1 MKKILFVAMAATMF
15 AACTQNEEL
24 ENAVSNKEMKFN
36 TAVMSTTRATATT
49 SANFNTFKLYAY
61 TGTNNATTIID
72 GITFNSDNGTTWA
85 PSGDNNK
92 FYWPGEEAV
101 SFYGYSVDGMDGI
114 TFDSSTNS
122 FSYEVAATI
131 ADQKDLL
138 VAAQADASAKSNNG
152 TVLLSFEHALTKI
165 AFKVQGEGT
174 SDLAYTVSKIAIEA
188 ASKGTYK
195 YGEGNGWTVTG
206 DTKTTYTINNSTT
219 MNGGDAAKSIEET
232 NGNATLM
239 LIPQGGAKITVT
251 YSIKKGETIVLPETP
266 KEFTIAESWTPGQNL
281 SYLIKLD
288 GAKEITVKASLA
300 KTWDQ
305 APKNDTTLETP
316 KEETPTE

>member
-24 ENAVSNKEMKFN
+24 ENAASNKEMKFN

-72 GITFNSDNGTTWA
+72 GITFNSSDKGTTWT
-85 PSGDNNK
+85 PGDNNK
-92 FYWPGEEAV
+92 FYWPGTETV

-114 TFDSSTNS
+114 TFDKSANS
-122 FSYEVAATI
+122 FSYGVAATI

-138 VAAQADASAKSNNG
+138 VAQADAAANTNNG
-152 TVLLSFEHALTKI
+152 TVSLSFEHALTKI
-165 AFKVQGEGT
+165 AFKVQGEGA
-174 SDLAYTVSKIAIEA
+174 SDLSYTVSKIAIEA
-188 ASKGTYK
+188 LPEGTYK
-195 YGEGNGWTVTG
+195 YGESKGWTATG
-206 DTKTTYTINNSTT
+206 TKTTYTIEESTT
-219 MNGGDAAKSIEET
+219 MNGGETEKAIEGT
-232 NGNATLM
+232 DGNATLM
-239 LIPQGGAKITVT
+239 LIPQEGAKITVT

-305 APKNDTTLETP
+305 APENDTTLETP